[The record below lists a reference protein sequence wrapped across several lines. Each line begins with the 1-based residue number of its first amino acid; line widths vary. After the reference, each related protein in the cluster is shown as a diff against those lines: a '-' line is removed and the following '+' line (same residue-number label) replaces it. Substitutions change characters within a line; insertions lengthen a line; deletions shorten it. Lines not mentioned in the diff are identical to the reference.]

1 MLEISDLPI
10 VNACLNT
17 TSATFLVAGY
27 AYIRKRRIT
36 AHRTCMLGAVAASSL
51 FLATYLIYHF
61 YHGSTPF
68 TGEGWTRYV
77 YFSILISHTILATAM
92 APMVVLTLRHA
103 WKGRFQRHAPLARW
117 TLPIW
122 LYVSVTGVLVYLM
135 LYHWQG

>member
-1 MLEISDLPI
+1 MLEISDLPL

-17 TSATFLVAGY
+17 VSASFLVAGY
-27 AYIRKRRIT
+27 INIRKRRIS
-36 AHRTCMLGAVAASSL
+36 AHRACMLGAVASSIL
-51 FLATYLIYHF
+51 FLTTYLIYHF

-77 YFSILISHTILATAM
+77 YFTILISHTILATAIV
-92 APMVVLTLRHA
+92 PMVVLTLRHA
-103 WKGRFQRHAPLARW
+103 LTGRFERHAPLARW